1 LPVLGWED
9 PQAGRCFAFDENRE
23 EDAME
28 TNQEG
33 VQGMLQSGNSQSRV
47 TGHPISDYLSEGAP
61 HSEGPDQPFLLR
73 EEQGIGLVGGFL
85 SERGEAQTTSPLDG
99 DGRREGR
106 NLSRPREEDSRG
118 IDDPVRVYLNQM
130 ASLPP
135 LGREQEMALAKRIDV
150 SRRHFRRMVLGCD
163 GALRAVLETLRQVH
177 RSDLPSPDTVKELFT
192 ESPGKILQRLP
203 HTVGALEHLLKQNR
217 QDFAKVID
225 PRTPEEE
232 RHQLLR
238 NLRIRRRTAVRL
250 VEALDPRPDK
260 VQMLLKSLEQ
270 TSARM
275 DNLEKHLKRRKG
287 RPGARKGPAEV
298 EKELRDL
305 MLTVLEDPASLRQR
319 IGSAR
324 RRFARYEQAKR
335 DLASGNLRLVVCIA
349 KKDRNRGLSFLDL
362 IQEGNTGLMRAVD
375 RYDYRRGYRFST
387 YAGWWIRQAIRRA
400 IPYQAHTIPIPVEM
414 VPTLSKLHQAAQQ
427 LRHDREGE
435 PTLEEVAGAAGIS
448 VPKAQRLLK
457 ISHAPRSLD
466 QPHGERRSNS
476 FRDSIRDEHAAWPG
490 STVAREIVKEQLEQ
504 VLLTLSY
511 LEREVIKLRYGLGDG
526 QPRTLKEVA
535 QLFKRTRERIRQI
548 EGEALRKLQH
558 PVRSRRLEGL
568 LGGAMGG

>member
-1 LPVLGWED
+1 
-9 PQAGRCFAFDENRE
+9 
-23 EDAME
+23 ME

-33 VQGMLQSGNSQSRV
+33 VQGLHRSGNSQRRV

-61 HSEGPDQPFLLR
+61 DPEGLDRPSLLR
-73 EEQGIGLVGGFL
+73 EGPGIGLVGESR
-85 SERGEAQTTSPLDG
+85 SERGEGQPTSPLDC
-99 DGRREGR
+99 DGGREVRG
-106 NLSRPREEDSRG
+106 LSGLGEEDSGG
-118 IDDPVRVYLNQM
+118 IDDPVRLYLNQM

-135 LGREQEMALAKRIDV
+135 LGREQEMALAKQIDV
-150 SRRHFRRMVLGCD
+150 SRRDFRRTVLGCD
-163 GALRAVLETLRQVH
+163 GALRLVVETLQQIH
-177 RSDLPSPDTVKELFT
+177 LSDLPSQDTVKGSFT

-203 HTVGALEHLLKQNR
+203 RAVGALEHLLKQNR

-232 RHQLLR
+232 KHQLLR
-238 NLRIRRRTAVRL
+238 RLRVRRRTAMRL
-250 VEALDPRPDK
+250 VEELGPRPEK
-260 VQMLLKSLEQ
+260 VRMLMKTLEQ

-275 DNLEKHLKRRKG
+275 DDLEKQLKCRRG
-287 RPGARKGPAEV
+287 LPGARNGPAEV

-319 IGSAR
+319 VGIAR

-335 DLASGNLRLVVCIA
+335 DLASGNLRLVVSIA
-349 KKDRNRGLSFLDL
+349 KQYRNRGLSFLDL
-362 IQEGNTGLMRAVD
+362 IQEGNTGLMRAVNK
-375 RYDYRRGYRFST
+375 YDYRRGYRFST

-400 IPYQAHTIPIPVEM
+400 IPYQAHTIPIPVDM
-414 VPTLSKLHQAAQQ
+414 VPTLSRLRQAAQR

-448 VPKAQRLLK
+448 VTKAQRVLK

-476 FRDSIRDEHAAWPG
+476 FGDSIRDEQAAWPG

-535 QLFKRTRERIRQI
+535 RRFKRTRERIRQI
-548 EGEALRKLQH
+548 EAAALRKLQH
-558 PVRSRRLEGL
+558 PVRSRPLEGL
-568 LGGAMGG
+568 LDGMMSR